1 MKQGVVQS
9 EVRRPER
16 FLAVRTGRVRTRA
29 PDPGSAEAV
38 GPDSGLRTAEKRVT
52 HTLYS
57 KGGKVL
63 YSFNPPT
70 LVSLFFSSTES

>member
-29 PDPGSAEAV
+29 PDPGSVEAE

-52 HTLYS
+52 HTLY
-57 KGGKVL
+57 
-63 YSFNPPT
+63 YS
-70 LVSLFFSSTES
+70 LMLLILLRLLRLLILLILL